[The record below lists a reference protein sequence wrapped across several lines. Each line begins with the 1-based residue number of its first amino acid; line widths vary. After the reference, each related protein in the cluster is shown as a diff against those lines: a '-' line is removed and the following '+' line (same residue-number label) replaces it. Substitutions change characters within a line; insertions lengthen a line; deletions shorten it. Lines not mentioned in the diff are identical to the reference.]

1 MRHGIRRVSAIV
13 ATAAGLSITAC
24 GHKQDTTATAGGDVA
39 YPSASTSP
47 AGTPTTDPATPVAV
61 GPTAQVPVHHSKL
74 KGALIG
80 AAAGHMLGGHAV
92 AGAAAGALLQHERNK
107 HP

>member
-1 MRHGIRRVSAIV
+1 MRKGVRRVSAIV
-13 ATAAGLSITAC
+13 ATAAGLSVAAC

-39 YPSASTSP
+39 YPSSSTSP
-47 AGTPTTDPATPVAV
+47 AATPTTDPATPVAV

-80 AAAGHMLGGHAV
+80 AAAGHVLGGHAV